1 MKNETMEDLEKSLA
15 PFEGKIDSNS
25 IDQII
30 DLINKYNLPS
40 YCVEIAFFL
49 ANRPTKKTRD
59 GGGVHNLAKRLGISV
74 VTLYKYMHSEGVIE
88 IMKVMTKRIYAK
100 YIPDVMH
107 SVRNKALQGNIEAAK
122 LFLNVN
128 EMGVDDTPKFINNI
142 QVSADDVNVF
152 IEDLRNK
159 VI

>member
-1 MKNETMEDLEKSLA
+1 
-15 PFEGKIDSNS
+15 
-25 IDQII
+25 
-30 DLINKYNLPS
+30 
-40 YCVEIAFFL
+40 
-49 ANRPTKKTRD
+49 
-59 GGGVHNLAKRLGISV
+59 
-74 VTLYKYMHSEGVIE
+74 
-88 IMKVMTKRIYAK
+88 MTKRIYAK

-107 SVRNKALQGNIEAAK
+107 SVRNRALQGNMDAAK

-159 VI
+159 VLGLLGQSSDLIQRYVANFYANQGWKSTRFSNQDIGVRRRPCLVSLRRQLSHSRRALDSSTRPFEECSLPALPHGPCSRKLA